1 MPDIKMLNQIGEFL
15 TVYGGW
21 GVSIFL
27 GVFIMFLFR
36 YFGKK
41 LRQKDAE
48 IKERDVWWKG
58 EREKINA
65 TFEKHREENLKVIEK
80 FTRAMAS
87 IGSKMVMCRDESRDT
102 CQVIQRLLDAITG
115 GIVKIKRLQQAEIE
129 SITQFFNNG
138 NEIKDDL

>member
-27 GVFIMFLFR
+27 SIFIMYLFK

-48 IKERDVWWKG
+48 IKERDMWWKG

-65 TFEKHREENLKVIEK
+65 TFEKHREENLKVIER
-80 FTRAMAS
+80 FTRSIAS
-87 IGSKMVMCRDESRDT
+87 IGNKMGMCRDESRDT
-102 CQVIQRLLDAITG
+102 CQVLQRLLDAISG
-115 GIVKIKRLQQAEIE
+115 GIIKLKKHTQAEID

-138 NEIKDDL
+138 NGKDDS